1 MSMNSQSIKKLLL
14 FFFFFFWSFLLLLFV
29 YDIFTLTKQTTIYQY
44 TTKIWFDIFHKHL
57 L

>member
-1 MSMNSQSIKKLLL
+1 MSLNSQSIKKLLL
-14 FFFFFFWSFLLLLFV
+14 FFFFFWSFLLLLFV